1 MERGRLFEI
10 TRFFVRPWL
19 GRCDVEVDPPEKP
32 SVFVCSHS
40 NLHGPLATQCWL
52 PFPTRIWV
60 FHMFLTKEGCREQYR
75 DYTFSQRLGMPKPLA
90 AALAWAVSGYVSSL
104 LQSIRAI
111 PVYRGMAKLKET
123 FRETVAALQSGDSVL
138 IFPDVDYTDESDGIG
153 EMYDGFLLL
162 DRLWRRVSDEPLDF
176 IPLRL
181 DAARRRLAAGK
192 TVCFDHSAAD
202 RKQEMIRVKE
212 ALRDEMNR
220 E

>member
-1 MERGRLFEI
+1 MTRGKLFFASRPFIRL
-10 TRFFVRPWL
+10 VV
-19 GRCDVEVDPPEKP
+19 GRWSVQAPPPEGP
-32 SVFVCSHS
+32 TVFVCSHGDMA
-40 NLHGPLATQCWL
+40 GPLATQCWL
-52 PFPTRIWV
+52 PFPTRPWV
-60 FHMFLTKEGCREQYR
+60 LHVFLSREECRRQYR

-162 DRLWRRVSDEPLDF
+162 DRLWRRVSEEPLDF

>member
-19 GRCDVEVDPPEKP
+19 GRWDVEVDPPEKP

-111 PVYRGMAKLKET
+111 PVYRGMAKL
-123 FRETVAALQSGDSVL
+123 
-138 IFPDVDYTDESDGIG
+138 
-153 EMYDGFLLL
+153 
-162 DRLWRRVSDEPLDF
+162 
-176 IPLRL
+176 
-181 DAARRRLAAGK
+181 
-192 TVCFDHSAAD
+192 
-202 RKQEMIRVKE
+202 
-212 ALRDEMNR
+212 
-220 E
+220 